1 MKKKTKAANSPRKI
15 SDKTWIK
22 VKVAYV
28 LGRDTIGKISDDHG
42 ISRKSLE
49 RKAKKEGWEYGK
61 LSDEVAKE
69 VEASQIAKIKQND
82 CDIVVKIAT
91 QFIGDAKKIR
101 ALTIAT
107 LKEFGGKKK
116 LKKADLSRILTTQR
130 INHESAK
137 IIVDLYMAVRK
148 SLGMDRP
155 EKGTEVNVYGD
166 KQTIVTSEES
176 AKLYSEA
183 MEKDK

>member
-28 LGRDTIGKISDDHG
+28 LGRDTIGKIADDHD

-82 CDIVVKIAT
+82 CDIVTKIAT

-148 SLGMDRP
+148 SLGMDKDVP
-155 EKGTEVNVYGD
+155 GSPI
-166 KQTIVTSEES
+166 TINAQNQAVVTDQES
-176 AKLYSEA
+176 AKLFAEA
-183 MEKDK
+183 MGKK